1 MIDKIKGYVNYALGL
16 AVLVLSALL
25 FRQKRVTEKTESE
38 LAKAVSNA
46 EIRENEHD
54 RQIAKEHAD
63 NLVDEYHKLRGDD
76 K

>member
-1 MIDKIKGYVNYALGL
+1 MIEKIKSFTNYILGL
-16 AVLVLSALL
+16 GILILSALL
-25 FRQKRVTEKTESE
+25 LRQKRIADKTESD
-38 LAKAVSNA
+38 LAKATIDT

-76 K
+76 R